1 MRAESSLGQVNG
13 KTRAEPP
20 EGKPEQDDDEYTP
33 AEEAFIRG
41 LIARGEAAKAVG
53 GKLPPGA
60 THEIVEERPGRL
72 PKVVRR
78 RFSSY

>member
-1 MRAESSLGQVNG
+1 VNPNDAEGRQ
-13 KTRAEPP
+13 REPETDP
-20 EGKPEQDDDEYTP
+20 GGEPTP
-33 AEEAFIRG
+33 EEAAFVKG
-41 LIARGEAAKAVG
+41 LLERGEAAKAVD

-60 THEIVEERPGRL
+60 TYEIVEERPGKL

>member
-1 MRAESSLGQVNG
+1 MIAPESTGAGAQNDAVEDSPEVNG
-13 KTRAEPP
+13 DVEV
-20 EGKPEQDDDEYTP
+20 TP
-33 AEEAFIRG
+33 AEESFVRG
-41 LIARGEAAKAVG
+41 LLARGEAAKAVD

-78 RFSSY
+78 RFS

>member
-1 MRAESSLGQVNG
+1 MADEERDPEAE
-13 KTRAEPP
+13 R
-20 EGKPEQDDDEYTP
+20 

-41 LIARGEAAKAVG
+41 LIARGEAAKAVD

-60 THEIVEERPGRL
+60 THEIVEDEPGKL

-78 RFSSY
+78 RFSAF

>member
-1 MRAESSLGQVNG
+1 MGPKESADQVDN
-13 KTRAEPP
+13 R
-20 EGKPEQDDDEYTP
+20 PEQDDEEYTP
-33 AEEAFIRG
+33 AEEAFVRG
-41 LIARGEAAKAVG
+41 LIERGEAVKAVDG
-53 GKLPPGA
+53 ELPADA